1 MMTYLYVG
9 FAHIGKALFN
19 NAIYGLY
26 LLVLVQSLLSTL
38 AIACTVCYTGKSNIP
53 WKCRFFIAAFLTF
66 FPIIP

>member
-19 NAIYGLY
+19 NATYGLY

-38 AIACTVCYTGKSNIP
+38 AIACTVCYTGKYNIP
-53 WKCRFFIAAFLTF
+53 WK
-66 FPIIP
+66 